1 MFILIADVFN
11 EGRISVS
18 QTYLVSIFLKDMQQ
32 IKATLK
38 KSRGMI
44 LAKLRLYLL
53 FAFNL
58 ESTV

>member
-32 IKATLK
+32 IKATFK
-38 KSRGMI
+38 KPRGMI
-44 LAKLRLYLL
+44 LAKLRLY
-53 FAFNL
+53 
-58 ESTV
+58 